1 MYRRKLSYDDIV
13 ALIKEVMVKVNNR
26 PLTYI
31 NNLNEKMTS
40 LTPKHLL
47 HGQTIDPILL
57 LSTNKDDLPYEGQ
70 THLVVAYVECS
81 KINK

>member
-1 MYRRKLSYDDIV
+1 
-13 ALIKEVMVKVNNR
+13 
-26 PLTYI
+26 
-31 NNLNEKMTS
+31 MTS

-70 THLVVAYVECS
+70 THLVVAYVERS
-81 KINK
+81 KLINKTVKEGDIVILETIHNRENRSLAKNYPFAS